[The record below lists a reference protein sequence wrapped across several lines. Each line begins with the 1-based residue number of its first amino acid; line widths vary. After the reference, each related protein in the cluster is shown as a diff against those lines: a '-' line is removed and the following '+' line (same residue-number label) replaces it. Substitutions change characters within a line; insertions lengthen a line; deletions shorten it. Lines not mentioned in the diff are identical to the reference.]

1 MDTKIIP
8 WSHSTYLGI
17 LLAANVLFNNVNCQE
32 KSEDWPGS
40 YEVGPYKHVYPPINL
55 SIDQSSCVPD
65 ISLNITCPLF
75 IQFMMSFEGA
85 FVASGVIPGI
95 QVALDQ
101 INASPDLLPGYSLHY
116 TLLDSQ
122 VLYCQTIFFI

>member
-1 MDTKIIP
+1 MFILGQILASYIIFK
-8 WSHSTYLGI
+8 
-17 LLAANVLFNNVNCQE
+17 AAICQD
-32 KSEDWPGS
+32 KLVDRSNS
-40 YEVGPYKHVYPPINL
+40 YDVGPYKHVYPPINP

-65 ISLNITCPLF
+65 MSLNITCPLF
-75 IQFMMSFEGA
+75 IQLMMSFEGA

-101 INASPDLLPGYSLHY
+101 INASPDLLQGYSLHY

-122 VLYCQTIFFI
+122 VFILYLA

>member
-1 MDTKIIP
+1 MIFSYQYNIFILVQTLASYIIFKAV
-8 WSHSTYLGI
+8 I
-17 LLAANVLFNNVNCQE
+17 CQE
-32 KSEDWPGS
+32 RPNS
-40 YEVGPYKHVYPPINL
+40 YDVGPYKHVYPPINL

-65 ISLNITCPLF
+65 MSLNITCPLF
-75 IQFMMSFEGA
+75 IQLMMSFEGA

-122 VLYCQTIFFI
+122 VFILYLTYLFN